1 MKSTIVILLVI
12 LFLIGILVSG
22 CVNNPFKQVPVV
34 KVNITLAEKGGHV
47 EAVNQS
53 FTPAFVD
60 YGARPRSP
68 VVKSFPAII
77 ARDVLVP
84 KNDEKNSTIGQW
96 ETLGYKG
103 NGTYSF
109 KLGFPDGYCPQYNDT
124 VFVTIMI
131 NGANGE
137 RIGFVAQNIIWDR

>member
-1 MKSTIVILLVI
+1 MKSKIII

-22 CVNNPFKQVPVV
+22 CINNPLKQVPVI

-47 EAVNQS
+47 EVVNQS

-60 YGARPRSP
+60 YGARPRNS

-77 ARDVLVP
+77 SRAVLVP
-84 KNDEKNSTIGQW
+84 KIDEKNGTIGQW
-96 ETLGYKG
+96 ETVGYNG

-109 KLGFPDGYCPQYNDT
+109 KLGFQDGYYPQYNDT
-124 VFVTIMI
+124 VFVSIMVT
-131 NGANGE
+131 GAKGE
-137 RIGFVAQNIIWDR
+137 RIGFVAQNIKWDR